1 MGEYLCWQRRERH
14 SHSTALVLAEM
25 VLASASAVNPPD
37 LRFEHWMSCRRPTKL
52 NFVQNSNSARL
63 NSRRFCFEENHTTY
77 RTRRQI
83 SRSSYCRHQKLQRM
97 EQGLERRR
105 NEERTTALST
115 EGEGQE
121 KLKMKENDTRVREK
135 RRAFLKTSRS
145 ESDQPQTK

>member
-1 MGEYLCWQRRERH
+1 
-14 SHSTALVLAEM
+14 
-25 VLASASAVNPPD
+25 
-37 LRFEHWMSCRRPTKL
+37 
-52 NFVQNSNSARL
+52 
-63 NSRRFCFEENHTTY
+63 
-77 RTRRQI
+77 
-83 SRSSYCRHQKLQRM
+83 M